1 MVCLGLAE
9 VLMPTHAHA
18 GGKGAI
24 WFGAGVV
31 TGIAI
36 HETIKHQ
43 NRPRW
48 HAGPNYYNPPP
59 RARRTARSAYYS
71 HTETIRIQTAL
82 NALGHDAGTVDG
94 VVGRGTIAATR
105 AFQVSIDGAP
115 TGVLTAKQKIALYDR
130 ATAVKPDNKETVD
143 PKIEQSKATE
153 GVVENPDGVEE
164 QNIAGE
170 RDVEEVQD
178 ALNALGYPAGTADG
192 ILGDET
198 RVAIKAF
205 QTDLANE
212 ASGTLTDL
220 EYETLIEQADE
231 LASVKEGPETE
242 PLAAES
248 NVAVDENEIDLADV
262 DDEDEDDLDDEDTDE
277 DDDEDVDDVS
287 AKPVAFVPAGS

>member
-1 MVCLGLAE
+1 
-9 VLMPTHAHA
+9 MPTHAHA

-48 HAGPNYYNPPP
+48 HAGPNYSNPPP
-59 RARRTARSAYYS
+59 RVRRAARSAYYGHS
-71 HTETIRIQTAL
+71 ETIRIQTAL

-130 ATAVKPDNKETVD
+130 AATAKPGNTETVD
-143 PKIEQSKATE
+143 PKVEQSKATT
-153 GVVENPDGVEE
+153 GVVENLDGAEE
-164 QNIAGE
+164 QNVAE
-170 RDVEEVQD
+170 EQDVEEVQD

-192 ILGDET
+192 ILGEKT

-231 LASVKEGPETE
+231 LANAEEDPETE

-248 NVAVDENEIDLADV
+248 DVGADEDEIDLADT
-262 DDEDEDDLDDEDTDE
+262 DDEDEDDLVDEDADE
-277 DDDEDVDDVS
+277 DDDVDDVS
-287 AKPVAFVPAGS
+287 AKPVAFVPAES